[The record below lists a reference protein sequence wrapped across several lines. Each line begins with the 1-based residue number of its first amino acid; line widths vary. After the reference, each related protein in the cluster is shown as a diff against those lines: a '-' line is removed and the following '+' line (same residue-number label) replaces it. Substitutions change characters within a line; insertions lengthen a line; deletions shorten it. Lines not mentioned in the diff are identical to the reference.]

1 MAWVREAGAVSV
13 PADTRT
19 TVEVD
24 QLQPLARPALHV
36 VPEHNGVV
44 VHLRAAPEQLVIDIR
59 EEAVERPFLASDEG
73 LLGASRWKR
82 AAKRLIDVV
91 IAAVAL
97 MVLSPVLV
105 CAALMVK
112 LTSGGPVFYAQD
124 RAGWR
129 GRPFRFLKFR
139 SMCRDAHEKRHEL
152 EGQNEVDGPVFKI
165 RNDPRI
171 TRGGRVLRKLSL
183 DELPQLVHVLSGKM
197 SLVGPRPPLPEE
209 VAAYGSWEAQRLLVK
224 PGITCIWQTSGR
236 SDLDFR
242 TWVRMDIA
250 YIRDWS
256 LWLDVKLLVRTV
268 PAILSGHGA
277 Y

>member
-1 MAWVREAGAVSV
+1 MSV

-19 TVEVD
+19 AVEVD

-44 VHLRAAPEQLVIDIR
+44 VDLRAAPEQLAIEIR
-59 EEAVERPFLASDEG
+59 EETIERPFLASHEG
-73 LLGASRWKR
+73 LLGASQWERGVKR
-82 AAKRLIDVV
+82 SIDVV
-91 IAAVAL
+91 GAVVAIT
-97 MVLSPVLV
+97 VLSPLLV

-112 LTSGGPVFYAQD
+112 VSSRGPVFYAQD

-152 EGQNEVDGPVFKI
+152 DGQNEVDGPVFKI
-165 RNDPRI
+165 RDDPRI
-171 TRGGRVLRKLSL
+171 TRVGRVLRKFSL

-197 SLVGPRPPLPEE
+197 SLVGPRPLPTEE
-209 VAAYGSWEAQRLLVK
+209 AAACDPWEAQRLLAK
-224 PGITCIWQTSGR
+224 PGITCVWQVSGR
-236 SDLDFR
+236 SDLDFH
-242 TWVRMDIA
+242 TWVRMDIE

-256 LWLDVKLLVRTV
+256 VWVDLKLLARTV
-268 PAILSGHGA
+268 PAVLSGHGA